1 MLNLA
6 ELEQLVA
13 FAELGTLSK
22 VAERLHISQPTLTR
36 TMRHIEDAFGVPL
49 FHRGKNRIELN
60 ETGKLAADYA
70 QRLLAEAEKAT
81 QAVRAFD
88 RGLKTITIH
97 SCAPAPLWS
106 LLPALAQRYPE
117 RTISSKIMGIGQIV
131 RDVSSAQC
139 DVGILPCSCPD
150 GALADTPYIQEKL
163 SVCVPRDHD
172 LSRKQNVTFE
182 ELNGFNCLLRDQ
194 IGFWTDLCRRRMPAS
209 RFLIQTDEFEFQE
222 LVRTSSLFCF
232 STDLANP
239 QNRIPS
245 DRVAL
250 PITDPEAN
258 VTYHIICHLH
268 KRELIQNIRAL
279 AVRLQTVGEVGDR
292 GALRETAV
300 TIE

>member
-6 ELEQLVA
+6 ELEQLAA
-13 FAELGTLSK
+13 FAELGTLSRA
-22 VAERLHISQPTLTR
+22 AERLHISQPTITR

-70 QRLLAEAEKAT
+70 QKLLLEAEKAT
-81 QAVRAFD
+81 QAVQAFD
-88 RGLKTITIH
+88 RSLKTITIH

-106 LLPALAQRYPE
+106 LLPALSQRYPE

-139 DVGILPCSCPD
+139 DIGILPSPCPD
-150 GALADTPYIQEKL
+150 GALAYVPYIREKL
-163 SVCVPRDHD
+163 SVCVPKGHD
-172 LSRKQNVTFE
+172 LSQKQEVSFG

-194 IGFWTDLCRRRMPAS
+194 IGFWTDLCRKRMPAS

-239 QNRIPS
+239 QNRIPP

-258 VTYHIICHLH
+258 VTYHLICHPQ
-268 KRELIQNIRAL
+268 KRGLVQNIRAL
-279 AVRLQTVGEVGDR
+279 SDL
-292 GALRETAV
+292 
-300 TIE
+300 I